1 MLETI
6 DEAILFY
13 GGKPRSVHPASQ
25 QPHGVNP
32 YPNPYE
38 IPSSDDDSSNM

>member
-13 GGKPRSVHPASQ
+13 GGKSSSVKNPSSQ
-25 QPHGVNP
+25 KPHGVNL
-32 YPNPYE
+32 YE
-38 IPSSDDDSSNM
+38 IPSNDNDSTNM